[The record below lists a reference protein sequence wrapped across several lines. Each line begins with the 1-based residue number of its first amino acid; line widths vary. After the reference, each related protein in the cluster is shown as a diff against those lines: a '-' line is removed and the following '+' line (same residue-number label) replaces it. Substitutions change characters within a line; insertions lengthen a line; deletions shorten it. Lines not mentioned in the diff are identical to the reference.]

1 MKKIIHNII
10 ILTSI
15 FVTGIGLILMSAG
28 IVYADDCFNINNE
41 SIDKNTNTRPFICFE
56 HDIHNETAGIEN
68 CSECHHIY
76 DEHEELVPDE
86 SSEGQPCSECHA
98 DSKNSNNT
106 DIGLA
111 AKYHKLCR
119 DCHLS
124 REKGPVVCG
133 ECHRK

>member
-1 MKKIIHNII
+1 MNKFIHSIV
-10 ILTSI
+10 ILVYI
-15 FVTGIGLILMSAG
+15 AMTGIALTLVFAKTAC
-28 IVYADDCFNINNE
+28 ADDCFDINGE
-41 SIDKNTNTRPFICFE
+41 SIDKNTNSRPFVCFQ

-68 CSECHHIY
+68 CWECHHLY
-76 DEHEELVPDE
+76 DEHDKLVQDE

-98 DSKNSNNT
+98 DTKDSNNP

-111 AKYHKLCR
+111 AQYHKLCR